1 MINDLSSNTD
11 EETTDDTKLVIRKD
25 NKTVIRKDNK
35 YNKDIKPV
43 IKPVIQKD
51 TKSVI

>member
-11 EETTDDTKLVIRKD
+11 EETTDDTKL
-25 NKTVIRKDNK
+25 VIRKDNK